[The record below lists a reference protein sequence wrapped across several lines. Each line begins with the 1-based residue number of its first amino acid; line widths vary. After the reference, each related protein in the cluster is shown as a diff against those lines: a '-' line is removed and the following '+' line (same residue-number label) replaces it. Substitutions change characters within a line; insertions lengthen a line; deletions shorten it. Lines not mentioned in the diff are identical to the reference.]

1 MKDINRGHVD
11 FDEVCRRLR
20 GEVTQMRRQGFEEK
34 ELSDKLKAL
43 ESVDQRGK
51 KKRLERVNKVKEP
64 NKKLEEMQ
72 NFKLKTAS
80 TSHDQA
86 KVNNMKEK
94 KNEKEHISSRRS
106 VSLQKSSLPVAISK
120 NKSQKGSDRKKNQ
133 KLNKESFIDSLY
145 EEDVEIKH
153 DETQLNQSFEDE
165 CDKMI
170 TTSSTAVQILTKEET
185 NDHVDQFGGI
195 SLSDFLLLLNCSQVI
210 INFKA

>member
-1 MKDINRGHVD
+1 MRAHSNYFDSNNGKKNLIGDGPPIVFMKPMNVLRAKPEENDSQKLVRKSKMKDINRGHVD

-43 ESVDQRGK
+43 ESVDQREK

-86 KVNNMKEK
+86 KVNNMKERK
-94 KNEKEHISSRRS
+94 TRKNTSAVGEVFPCKNLAFQWLFRKINPRRA
-106 VSLQKSSLPVAISK
+106 VIGRRIKSSIRSRLSI
-120 NKSQKGSDRKKNQ
+120 
-133 KLNKESFIDSLY
+133 LY
-145 EEDVEIKH
+145 MR
-153 DETQLNQSFEDE
+153 N
-165 CDKMI
+165 M
-170 TTSSTAVQILTKEET
+170 
-185 NDHVDQFGGI
+185 
-195 SLSDFLLLLNCSQVI
+195 
-210 INFKA
+210 